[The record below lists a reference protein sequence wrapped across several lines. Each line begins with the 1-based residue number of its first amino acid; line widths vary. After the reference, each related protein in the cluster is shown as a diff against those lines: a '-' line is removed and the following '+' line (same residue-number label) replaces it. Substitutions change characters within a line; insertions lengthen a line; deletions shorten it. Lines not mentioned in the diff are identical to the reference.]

1 MNSNHLQ
8 IKVFCLFFLFAIHSG
23 FAQKQ
28 LISGK
33 IVNERGEPLSFCSIA
48 DAEKGIG
55 VYADGEGFFQM
66 EVPFLPYKMRISMI
80 GYRSKDYVFESS
92 KEQNIILDE
101 ESLRLKGVVVL
112 ATPQKSFQG
121 TSAYTI
127 GDQAIKQIQALSL
140 NEVLSLLPGRKI
152 TTPNLTKVGQANL
165 RIATS
170 DVGNAFATAIIV
182 DGNRLSN
189 DANMQAENPA
199 EGLSSGKATTG
210 SGIDL
215 REIPATDIEAVEVV
229 SGVPSVRYGNVA
241 AGAIIVKTKVYAHDW
256 IASAS
261 VNATNYQASL
271 SKGFRLNENNLLNV
285 NLVGTYADESPTE
298 KKDYY
303 QSVYFKTHWKTS
315 IWKQK
320 KWTNTVRLMANY
332 SFNGQRFEKEDVF
345 KNEKKLSSWKTNIGI
360 DGSLS
365 FLQKTTYS
373 FNLNVGEQYSYFK
386 NIENNGPL
394 PLSQSTVA
402 GTFQVA
408 YSPFVYTLEKNI
420 YGLPLNIQSRIEN
433 IQIYSKKMLNFVF
446 TSGLEYSY
454 DKNKG
459 KGRIGNGG
467 VVSSI
472 GSLGSRDVYF
482 YEVPATEI
490 LSAYHETKAE
500 LNFSPVISANS
511 VLGLRFDRMY
521 KRYHLLSP
529 RVSFEAV
536 FFNKI
541 RLKTAYG
548 ISYKAPAMIQLYPGP
563 SFIDFV
569 NLDFFA
575 ENPLERMAVIS
586 TFKHQHKNL
595 NLKPIKGETFEIG
608 TEIESKWGS
617 LNLVLFKKT
626 LKGSISSS
634 PELIILPK
642 QKYIVT
648 KRYPDRMPDIVAVAE
663 EAKHIV
669 QTINRMKNT
678 NSSETW
684 GLEFTLFPK
693 KIMKTNTEFNV
704 RFSLLSTIQKNNA
717 YKMQAQQYSIAN
729 KEVRYGVYFNTPIKY
744 LSAMG
749 SLTIVQHIPDLKL
762 IFTLTTEL
770 NFFNYRY
777 FLKQDLYPRGYY
789 DYNGNYKALSSEE
802 VKKPAFRDLKLPES
816 TYQENKGAPFYP
828 NLHLQIRKEI
838 KGGHTFNFFANNALW
853 YNPHYYINDIRITL
867 NEVISFGMGITFKL

>member
-1 MNSNHLQ
+1 MAINHLQ
-8 IKVFCLFFLFAIHSG
+8 VKALCLFFLFAIHSG

-28 LISGK
+28 FISGK
-33 IVNERGEPLSFCSIA
+33 IVNKKNEPLSFCSIA

-55 VYADGEGFFQM
+55 AYADGEGFFQI
-66 EVPFLPYKMRISMI
+66 EVPFLPYKMKISMI
-80 GYRSKDYVFESS
+80 GYRAKDYIFENSE
-92 KEQNIILDE
+92 EQKITLFE
-101 ESLRLKGVVVL
+101 ESLRLKGVVVI
-112 ATPQKSFQG
+112 ATPHKSFQG
-121 TSAYTI
+121 TSVYSI

-165 RIATS
+165 RTATS
-170 DVGNAFATAIIV
+170 DIGNAFATSIIV

-210 SGIDL
+210 RGIDL
-215 REIPATDIEAVEVV
+215 REIPASDIEEVEVI
-229 SGVPSVRYGNVA
+229 SGVPSVRYGNMA
-241 AGAIIVKTKVYAHDW
+241 AGAVIVKTKVYAHDW

-261 VNATNYQASL
+261 VNATSYQASL
-271 SKGFRLNENNLLNV
+271 SKGFHLNENNLLNV

-320 KWTNTVRLMANY
+320 KWTNSVRLMANY
-332 SFNGQRFEKEDVF
+332 SFNGQRFEEEDVF

-360 DGSLS
+360 DGSLN
-365 FLQKTTYS
+365 FLQKTNYS
-373 FNLNVGEQYSYFK
+373 FNLNIGEQYSYFR
-386 NIENNGPL
+386 NVENNGPL
-394 PLSQSTVA
+394 PLSQSTSS
-402 GTFQVA
+402 GTFQVG
-408 YSPFVYTLEKNI
+408 YSPFVYVLEKKI
-420 YGLPLNIQSRIEN
+420 YGLPLNIQARIEST
-433 IQIYSKKMLNFVF
+433 QLYSKGKLNFLF

-459 KGRIGNGG
+459 KGRVGNGG
-467 VVSSI
+467 VVAGI

-482 YEVPATEI
+482 YEIPATEI
-490 LSAYHETKAE
+490 LSAYHETKTE
-500 LNFSPVISANS
+500 IKFSPFISVNS

-521 KRYHLLSP
+521 ERYHLLSP
-529 RVSFEAV
+529 RVSFETI

-548 ISYKAPAMIQLYPGP
+548 ISYKAPAMIQLHPGP
-563 SFIDFV
+563 SFIDYV
-569 NLDFFA
+569 NLDFFT
-575 ENPLERMAVIS
+575 ENPLERMAIIT
-586 TFKHQHKNL
+586 TFRKEHSNL
-595 NLKPIKGETFEIG
+595 DLKPIKGETLEVG
-608 TEIESKWGS
+608 TEIETKWGGVH
-617 LNLVLFKKT
+617 LVLFKKT
-626 LKGSISSS
+626 LERSISSS

-648 KRYPDRMPDIVAVAE
+648 KRYTDRMPKVKPATE

-678 NSSETW
+678 NTSETW

-693 KIMKTNTEFNV
+693 KIIKTNTEFNF
-704 RFSLLSTIQKNNA
+704 RFSLLSTVKRNNA
-717 YKMQAQQYSIAN
+717 YKIEAQQYSIAD

-749 SLTIVQHIPDLKL
+749 SLTLVQHIPDLKL

-770 NFFNYRY
+770 NFFNYYY
-777 FLKQDLYPRGYY
+777 FLKPDLHPRGYY
-789 DYNGNYKALSSEE
+789 DYDGNYKPLSSEDT
-802 VKKPAFRDLKLPES
+802 KKPEFQDLRLSES

-853 YNPHYYINDIRITL
+853 YNPHYDINDVRIML
-867 NEVISFGMGITFKL
+867 NDVISFGMGVTFKL